1 MDVFAELW
9 AAAKQ
14 AGPFASLIL
23 LAALWAVNSERKE
36 ERHRY
41 EELVKKVHRA
51 GRRYSRDVAGLAR
64 RPEQGEGLMDDS
76 SAVVFALGA
85 ATLAA
90 AAYLFARV
98 LR

>member
-23 LAALWAVNSERKE
+23 LAALWSVNSERKE

-41 EELVKKVHRA
+41 EELVKRFVALA
-51 GRRYSRDVAGLAR
+51 GDT
-64 RPEQGEGLMDDS
+64 
-76 SAVVFALGA
+76 A
-85 ATLAA
+85 ATLQDWRDV
-90 AAYLFARV
+90 LSKARD
-98 LR
+98 